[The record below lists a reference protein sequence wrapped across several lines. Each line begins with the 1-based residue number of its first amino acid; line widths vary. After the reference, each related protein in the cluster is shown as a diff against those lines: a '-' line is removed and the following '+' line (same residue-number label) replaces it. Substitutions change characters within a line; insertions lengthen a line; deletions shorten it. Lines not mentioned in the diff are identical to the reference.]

1 MCETSTIPTK
11 RTDFPLAAGIL
22 LIIAASVALILG
34 LIGSVTYELAVLKSE
49 YLQNSSLYQLMGA
62 SGIFGFAFGLTGGIY
77 TLKRRRP
84 ILLGF
89 GAVIIVICGLATIG
103 MFATIGYDEWVMGL
117 MLGAPPIILSILS
130 GIFALVSIDEF
141 LPSPAP

>member
-1 MCETSTIPTK
+1 MCETSTPPK

-22 LIIAASVALILG
+22 LIIAASVVLILG
-34 LIGSVTYELAVLKSE
+34 LIGSVTYELAVQRSA
-49 YLQNSSLYQLMGA
+49 YLENSLLYQIMGA
-62 SGIFGFAFGLTGGIY
+62 SGIFGFTFGLTGGIY
-77 TLKRRRP
+77 TLKRRRS

-89 GAVIIVICGLATIG
+89 GEIIITICGLATIA
-103 MFATIGYDEWVMGL
+103 MFAKLGYDEWVMGI

-130 GIFALVSIDEF
+130 AIFALVSINEF